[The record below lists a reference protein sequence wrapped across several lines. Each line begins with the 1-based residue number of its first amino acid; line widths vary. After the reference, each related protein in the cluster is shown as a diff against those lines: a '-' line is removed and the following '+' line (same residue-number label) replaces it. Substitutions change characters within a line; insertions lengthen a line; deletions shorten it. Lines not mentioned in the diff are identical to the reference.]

1 MSAVCRDQTTGFGE
15 TTVAASALTG
25 IKVLDLSHHIAGP
38 YCAKLLA
45 DLGADVVKVER
56 PDTGDPARRMAPF
69 YHDVEDHEHSLL
81 FLYLNTGKR
90 SITLD
95 LKSER
100 GREIVRRL
108 AAESDL
114 VVENFSPR
122 VMPSLGLGYEELRS
136 LNRRLV
142 MVSISNFGQTGPYRD
157 YKATEIVEY
166 ALGGLMYLMGSNGKE
181 PLKHALHQAQ
191 FKAGINAAGAA
202 LIALYGARMNGR
214 GRHVDLSIQECVASS
229 LRDTTSVYTYMGAIR
244 WRQPDHPGDIPRS
257 PLQTRDGYAVPII
270 YGSLPWETIAD
281 FLDSDELN
289 DPRFSTPEAR
299 AENAEELDE
308 IVRAAFRSH
317 GKWVLFHAAHRRRG
331 FIYGVIQSPEEVVR
345 NPQFQARRYFVEIDH
360 PLVGKMSYP
369 GAPFLMSGT
378 PWRAR
383 SPAPALGQ
391 HNREIICDR
400 LVYPDT
406 EPAPLNSEGAP

>member
-1 MSAVCRDQTTGFGE
+1 MAPTQCRYNERGRVEIRQPGFGE
-15 TTVAASALTG
+15 TTVAPSALTG

-69 YHDVEDHEHSLL
+69 YHDMEDAEHSLL
-81 FLYLNTGKR
+81 FLYLNTSKS

-100 GREIVRRL
+100 GREVVRRL

-122 VMPSLGLGYEELRS
+122 VMPSLGLDYEELQG

-166 ALGGLMYLMGSNGKE
+166 ALGGLMYMMGSNGRE

-191 FKAGINAAGAA
+191 FKAGVNAAGAA
-202 LIALYGARMNGR
+202 LIALYGARMSGR
-214 GRHVDLSIQECVASS
+214 GRHVDVSIQECVASS
-229 LRDTTSVYTYMGAIR
+229 LRDTTSMYTYMGAIR
-244 WRQPDHPGDIPRS
+244 WRQPDYPGDIPRS
-257 PLQTRDGYAVPII
+257 PLQTSDGYSVPII
-270 YGSLPWETIAD
+270 YGSLPWETICP
-281 FLDSDELN
+281 L
-289 DPRFSTPEAR
+289 PR
-299 AENAEELDE
+299 
-308 IVRAAFRSH
+308 
-317 GKWVLFHAAHRRRG
+317 
-331 FIYGVIQSPEEVVR
+331 
-345 NPQFQARRYFVEIDH
+345 
-360 PLVGKMSYP
+360 
-369 GAPFLMSGT
+369 
-378 PWRAR
+378 
-383 SPAPALGQ
+383 
-391 HNREIICDR
+391 
-400 LVYPDT
+400 
-406 EPAPLNSEGAP
+406 

>member
-1 MSAVCRDQTTGFGE
+1 MTQ
-15 TTVAASALTG
+15 SALEG
-25 IKVLDLSHHIAGP
+25 IRVLDLSHHIAGP
-38 YCAKLLA
+38 YCTKLLA

-56 PDTGDPARRMAPF
+56 PDAGDPSRLMAPL
-69 YHDVEDHEHSLL
+69 YHDTEDAEHSLL
-81 FLYLNTGKR
+81 FLYLNTSKR

-122 VMPSLGLGYEELRS
+122 VMPSLGLGYEELRG

-166 ALGGLMYLMGSNGKE
+166 ALGGLMYLMGSNSKA

-191 FKAGINAAGAA
+191 FKAGANAAGAA
-202 LIALYGARMNGR
+202 LIALYGTRMTGR
-214 GRHVDLSIQECVASS
+214 ARHVDVSIQECIASS
-229 LRDTTSVYTYMGAIR
+229 LRDTTSMYTYMGAVR

-257 PLQTRDGYAVPII
+257 PLQTRDGYAVPIT

-281 FLDSDELN
+281 FLDSPELEA
-289 DPRFSTPEAR
+289 PRFSTPEAR

-308 IVRAAFRSH
+308 IVRRVFRSRD
-317 GKWVLFHAAHRRRG
+317 KWELFHAAHRRRG
-331 FIYGVIQSPEEVVR
+331 LIYGVVQSPEEVVQ
-345 NPQFQARRYFVEIDH
+345 NPQSQARSYFAEIDH
-360 PLVGKMSYP
+360 PVIGKAAYP
-369 GAPFLMSGT
+369 GAPFLMSQT
-378 PWRAR
+378 PWRAH
-383 SPAPALGQ
+383 SPAPTLGQ
-391 HNREIICDR
+391 HNWEIICDR
-400 LVYPDT
+400 LGYPDT
-406 EPAPLNSEGAP
+406 ETTSLHSAGAA